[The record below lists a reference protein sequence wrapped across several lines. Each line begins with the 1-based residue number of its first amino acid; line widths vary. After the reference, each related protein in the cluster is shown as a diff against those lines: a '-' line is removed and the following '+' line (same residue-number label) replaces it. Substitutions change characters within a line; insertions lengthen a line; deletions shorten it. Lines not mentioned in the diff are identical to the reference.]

1 MVAATTLGVVAA
13 GVTMAAAEV
22 TTPNTASL
30 ASVGPASGVHGFPVW
45 YEDGKAL
52 RLEQCLDI
60 EDPLCDPA
68 FLLGEGMDPARPV
81 GVGATPSDSNFP
93 GESFYYQALNSYDLP
108 GGGQV
113 DFVSALEATFANEE
127 ARDGDQVVFGRIR
140 IRIDGLQAGG
150 TYTVTHPYGVDT
162 FQADAEGEIRFV
174 EDKTPAPGNFG
185 LALRSRVAPFLVRDV
200 GGNGTPDLITNA
212 LGTYIGDPAGETTVT
227 GSAFGTNY
235 VEVSGPGLQNG
246 AGRDTT
252 FAVLGKVSTNSG
264 VDGVAAY
271 RIDNPGTAQ
280 DYVDV
285 YARAGEND
293 SVQVTGP
300 GVPMTTLDG
309 SGNDYFARIP
319 VTAFPTEVTVTN
331 ASDKPVASKKVPVT
345 ANVAVTGATYDK
357 GTLTVRAQSS
367 DSGAT
372 LTANVGG
379 APLTFTDGV
388 ATATVAAP
396 PATVTVT
403 SSGGGSDTAPVLVL
417 DATAGQVVPQAGII
431 AGLPTAAG
439 PDATIPLNASS
450 STNVTSFAWSASAG
464 TITPAT
470 GPTATFTAP
479 SAPGDVTITL
489 TTQGSEGTKTTSAVV
504 SVLSAAELTTVT
516 ATSSA
521 ASPAPGS
528 SVTLTATGTN
538 VSSYRWEQT
547 AGPAVTVANLNAATV
562 TFTTPTQPVTFRVT
576 ATGPRSTATASVTV
590 TPGELLAVTAGE
602 NRTRDREWRVS
613 GTSSDTTQNSVQVF
627 LATTVGTRGPLV
639 GSTTVDALGAWTLR
653 VPSNGVVPTSTQ
665 IRLVAVSSNG
675 TESRLF
681 TYTSRR

>member
-1 MVAATTLGVVAA
+1 
-13 GVTMAAAEV
+13 
-22 TTPNTASL
+22 
-30 ASVGPASGVHGFPVW
+30 
-45 YEDGKAL
+45 
-52 RLEQCLDI
+52 
-60 EDPLCDPA
+60 
-68 FLLGEGMDPARPV
+68 
-81 GVGATPSDSNFP
+81 
-93 GESFYYQALNSYDLP
+93 
-108 GGGQV
+108 
-113 DFVSALEATFANEE
+113 
-127 ARDGDQVVFGRIR
+127 
-140 IRIDGLQAGG
+140 
-150 TYTVTHPYGVDT
+150 
-162 FQADAEGEIRFV
+162 
-174 EDKTPAPGNFG
+174 
-185 LALRSRVAPFLVRDV
+185 
-200 GGNGTPDLITNA
+200 
-212 LGTYIGDPAGETTVT
+212 
-227 GSAFGTNY
+227 
-235 VEVSGPGLQNG
+235 
-246 AGRDTT
+246 
-252 FAVLGKVSTNSG
+252 
-264 VDGVAAY
+264 
-271 RIDNPGTAQ
+271 
-280 DYVDV
+280 
-285 YARAGEND
+285 
-293 SVQVTGP
+293 
-300 GVPMTTLDG
+300 
-309 SGNDYFARIP
+309 
-319 VTAFPTEVTVTN
+319 
-331 ASDKPVASKKVPVT
+331 
-345 ANVAVTGATYDK
+345 
-357 GTLTVRAQSS
+357 
-367 DSGAT
+367 
-372 LTANVGG
+372 
-379 APLTFTDGV
+379 
-388 ATATVAAP
+388 
-396 PATVTVT
+396 VT

-470 GPTATFTAP
+470 GPTAMFTAP